1 METEDVVMMG
11 WILIDVDKLI
21 EDIKVANIK
30 FDDGVTLTNRLRSI
44 GAYITTLHDAKRN
57 LKSRNRESIL
67 VDYPEYD
74 GYGVIRVLTFNAI
87 CELFRLKKEKYIP
100 KKKEKTEETIQSC
113 TEVKDIQN
121 LSICLSHIENKLD
134 KLIEAIS
141 TLGRVDAQNMEQKKK
156 MILSRK
162 LKINKR
168 KMV

>member
-1 METEDVVMMG
+1 MENVVMMG
-11 WILIDVDKLI
+11 WVLIDSDKLI

-30 FDDGVTLTNRLRSI
+30 FNDGVTLTNRLRSI
-44 GAYITTLHDAKRN
+44 GACITTLHDAKRN

-87 CELFRLKKEKYIP
+87 CELFKLKKEKYIP
-100 KKKEKTEETIQSC
+100 KKIEKVEDAMQSC

-134 KLIEAIS
+134 KLIEAVN
-141 TLGRVDAQNMEQKKK
+141 TLGKVDTQNMEY
-156 MILSRK
+156 
-162 LKINKR
+162 LKNISDGIRMMNEKWQ
-168 KMV
+168 